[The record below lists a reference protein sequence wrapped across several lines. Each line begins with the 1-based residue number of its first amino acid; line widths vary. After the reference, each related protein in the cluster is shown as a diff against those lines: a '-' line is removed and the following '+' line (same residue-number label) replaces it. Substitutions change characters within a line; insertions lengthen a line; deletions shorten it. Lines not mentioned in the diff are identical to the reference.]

1 MITVGGFNTSLD
13 KSMRTDQIRIGGV
26 SRVSEVRAWPGG
38 KGAHVALTAAAL
50 GEPVR
55 LVGLIDDTNRAL
67 FEDFLGARGVE
78 FHGVATTGRLRTC
91 LAVRD
96 GEGRVTELLEPGPE
110 VDAGTRREILARFRA
125 LAADAQVSVLCG
137 SLPPGMEPSDYA
149 GLAAELGA
157 AGRRCGVDTSGEP
170 LRRAVDARPFL
181 VKPNRDEAA
190 ALLDAPVGSVGE
202 AARAARALEARG
214 VALPVVSLGA
224 EGAVACW
231 QGRVFHAAVAVRA
244 VNPVGSGDCLLGGM
258 AVALARG
265 GSAEEAL
272 RLGVACGAAN
282 AATPETGVVRREDAE
297 ALLPRV
303 ATTALE

>member
-1 MITVGGFNTSLD
+1 VITVGGFNTSVD
-13 KSMRTDQIRIGGV
+13 KSMRTDRIRIGGV
-26 SRVSEVRAWPGG
+26 NRVSEVRAWPGG

-55 LVGLIDDTNRAL
+55 LVGLIDDPHRAL

-78 FHGVATTGRLRTC
+78 FHGVATAGRVRTC

-96 GEGRVTELLEPGPE
+96 GEGRVTELLEPGPD
-110 VDAGTRREILARFRA
+110 VDPATRRQILDRFRA
-125 LAADAQVSVLCG
+125 LAADAHISVLCG

-149 GLAAELGA
+149 GLAAELRA

-170 LRRAVDARPFL
+170 LRRAVDAGPFL

-190 ALLDAPVGSVGE
+190 ALLDAPVGGVSE
-202 AARAARALEARG
+202 AARAARALQARG

-231 QGRVFHAAVAVRA
+231 QGRAVHAAVAVRA

-258 AVALARG
+258 AVGLARG
-265 GSAEEAL
+265 ASAEEAL

-282 AATPETGVVRREDAE
+282 AATPETGVVRREDVE

-303 ATTALE
+303 TVSPLR